1 MLTLVGRRTH
11 LYSQICFQGEKG
23 NRGITGLPGSPGDQ
37 GKPGKD
43 GPKGI
48 VGDTGYGVTS
58 ANIFNKSEI
67 CLLDRCLFCK
77 SMAANR
83 CRKAKI

>member
-1 MLTLVGRRTH
+1 MLVARRRQ

-48 VGDTGYGVTS
+48 VGNTGYGVTS
-58 ANIFNKSEI
+58 ANTFIEFEI
-67 CLLDRCLFCK
+67 CLLDRCFFCK
-77 SMAANR
+77 SIATSR
-83 CRKAKI
+83 CRKAYI